1 MSTAKLS
8 LDSPSRLTHSLPQTF
23 LLLISFLFLVLS
35 STSSFAQS
43 KSELEKQ
50 RKKLQKEIKEI
61 NELLFKSKAEE
72 KSLLVELNDLNKRIS
87 VRDQLI
93 RTIDKEINE
102 LNGEI
107 SSNEKQIAQL
117 EKHLNL
123 LKDEYADM
131 VVQSYKSR
139 TKQSRLMFLFSSESF
154 MQAFKRF
161 EYMNQFANYQKQQG
175 EEIMAETVKLN
186 NLTDLLKDTK
196 REKELLVL
204 VNKKESDSI
213 RKEKSEQEGLV
224 NSIKKKEKKYITEIK
239 KKQKEEARIER
250 EIEKVIREAIASSN
264 KKSNADVKSSGFT
277 LTPEAQ
283 KLETSFVANK
293 GKLPAPVE
301 RGVVIRHFGKQP
313 HPTIK
318 GITIESNGVFFATER
333 GANARVIFDGKV
345 LAIQVL
351 PGNLK
356 AVLVQH
362 GNYIS
367 VYKNLHNVLVNKGDQ
382 VRTKQQI
389 GTIHTDATSGQTIL
403 AFVLFKEVK
412 RENPEEW
419 VYKM

>member
-186 NLTDLLKDTK
+186 NLTD
-196 REKELLVL
+196 
-204 VNKKESDSI
+204 
-213 RKEKSEQEGLV
+213 
-224 NSIKKKEKKYITEIK
+224 
-239 KKQKEEARIER
+239 
-250 EIEKVIREAIASSN
+250 
-264 KKSNADVKSSGFT
+264 
-277 LTPEAQ
+277 
-283 KLETSFVANK
+283 
-293 GKLPAPVE
+293 
-301 RGVVIRHFGKQP
+301 
-313 HPTIK
+313 
-318 GITIESNGVFFATER
+318 
-333 GANARVIFDGKV
+333 
-345 LAIQVL
+345 
-351 PGNLK
+351 
-356 AVLVQH
+356 
-362 GNYIS
+362 
-367 VYKNLHNVLVNKGDQ
+367 
-382 VRTKQQI
+382 
-389 GTIHTDATSGQTIL
+389 
-403 AFVLFKEVK
+403 
-412 RENPEEW
+412 
-419 VYKM
+419 